1 LRFLSVSSLVFQKTA
16 LGKASSVTVRL
27 AVASVLLLFVGA
39 VEITLTERY
48 LEGSNIKNIGDGLWW
63 AATTVTTVGYGD
75 RYPISVSGKF
85 IAIGLML
92 VGIALIGAITA
103 TFAAW
108 FVRMVQDENKN
119 I

>member
-1 LRFLSVSSLVFQKTA
+1 
-16 LGKASSVTVRL
+16 
-27 AVASVLLLFVGA
+27 
-39 VEITLTERY
+39 
-48 LEGSNIKNIGDGLWW
+48 
-63 AATTVTTVGYGD
+63 
-75 RYPISVSGKF
+75 
-85 IAIGLML
+85 L